1 MNKDKIHISVFSTGE
16 RTEQLAL
23 YAINY
28 LGFKNVNLISDH
40 KTSFAEKFKEFVE
53 TAYENIDNYDY
64 FLRSDADEIIY
75 DNVFNFINEAIKNKE
90 FLFAHG
96 FFIDAYMKKPR
107 GGGPKL
113 FSKKAIMKM
122 RENICSIKECTKP
135 ESYFIKLVTDQKY
148 PYFMT
153 IYEATC
159 LHEYEQHPSKVANSF
174 LNRLKRNHAHLYNLQ
189 ELLNRKDIYENS
201 FQHAIKV
208 FEDNSFDSNSS
219 KFLNMNFLDTDSYQN
234 FLNVKKDIPQE
245 NFETI
250 YEKLRIVFNHR
261 KTEVRK

>member
-1 MNKDKIHISVFSTGE
+1 MNKDKIHVSVFSTGE
-16 RTEQLAL
+16 RTEKLSL
-23 YAINY
+23 YAINS
-28 LGFKNVNLISDH
+28 LGFKNVKLISDP
-40 KTSFAEKFKEFVE
+40 KTSFADKFKEFVE

-75 DNVFNFINEAIKNKE
+75 DNVFKFIDKAIKNEE

-96 FFIDAYMKKPR
+96 FFIDAFMKKPR

-113 FSKKAIMKM
+113 FSKKAVIKM
-122 RENICSIKECTKP
+122 RENLGSIKECTKP
-135 ESYFIKLVTDQKY
+135 ESYFIKLVTGQKY

-174 LNRLKRNHAHLYNLQ
+174 LNRLKRNHTHLYDLQ
-189 ELLNRKDIYENS
+189 ELLNRKDVYENS
-201 FQHAIKV
+201 FANAIKIFKGNV
-208 FEDNSFDSNSS
+208 VDNNSS
-219 KFLNMNFLDTDSYQN
+219 KFVDMNFLDTSAYER